1 MKQFNAL
8 MLAHGGDGGIRT
20 LDRALQPYNGL
31 ANRRLQPLGHVS
43 AHPENGALWMRSHML
58 AEVCPSTGAMA
69 IPPHAAEPP
78 VGTATALCPAWRP
91 SVAPGCSLCA
101 LQQSHT
107 PAQNRPTGET
117 SLYSTGADANL
128 RLFPGGRLAPNQTR
142 TPLAAARA

>member
-1 MKQFNAL
+1 MTCQREFKWRPAVIWGSVSWSRFVRA
-8 MLAHGGDGGIRT
+8 GGDGGIRT

-107 PAQNRPTGET
+107 PPKKGQPAKLRFTRPAPTLICDYAQEG
-117 SLYSTGADANL
+117 D
-128 RLFPGGRLAPNQTR
+128 
-142 TPLAAARA
+142 